1 MIQWGVIS
9 SDKGSSYLSTMKS
22 QVIRITFKLTLI
34 HAPLNLED
42 LLNLLYSMNFREN
55 SIVTD

>member
-1 MIQWGVIS
+1 MIQWSVIS

-34 HAPLNLED
+34 HAPLILED
-42 LLNLLYSMNFREN
+42 LLNSLYSMNFR
-55 SIVTD
+55 